1 MSKAIYTFGAGGVS
15 RNKTPTKMRTPTNFR
30 KSTKASFL
38 NTSSNISALNNTG
51 EYSISGAAG
60 AGGAVFG
67 ERKSSANVQPATT
80 GAVKKTTKRS
90 LGSAIVHSSSTQSKN
105 IKKSTK

>member
-51 EYSISGAAG
+51 EYSISGAV
-60 AGGAVFG
+60 GGAAFG
-67 ERKSSANVQPATT
+67 ERKSSANIQPATT

-90 LGSAIVHSSSTQSKN
+90 LGSAIVHSSTQSKN